1 MLEKLFENI
10 IVNFHIVI
18 WLKEYCLYRTS
29 SSSLPGAKFMAIR
42 KKRRESVQ
50 QHQRRNLVKKREKV
64 VRTLKMKLNKIS
76 FKRGKRGG
84 GALELKH

>member
-1 MLEKLFENI
+1 
-10 IVNFHIVI
+10 
-18 WLKEYCLYRTS
+18 
-29 SSSLPGAKFMAIR
+29 MAIR

-50 QHQRRNLVKKREKV
+50 QHHRRNLVKKREKV

-84 GALELKH
+84 GGGVGVKARSIKINLAMLSNDPYYKLVTLYGTLLNN